1 MFTSSAEV
9 FRTRQAVYDL
19 LEVVRL
25 HRDAVVRIGAST
37 ADSATIEAI
46 MTNGGRITQAMSRS
60 YSSILLAAA
69 LPDEDFNAFVGA
81 TALLL
86 ADRLQLGFGEDDLF
100 WNYEAFRDHYRLA
113 DAPMRA
119 ALMNAFRLAHERGF
133 CTLQTAPEDE
143 VCLTR
148 PRSDV
153 LQMLEAAQL
162 GALYD
167 AIRSDASAD
176 LAGALWAKVGRQSLS
191 YAERAGFRFLYE
203 RPVTL
208 TPDDPY
214 NAPLIHWA

>member
-25 HRDAVVRIGAST
+25 HRDAVVRIGSST

-86 ADRLQLGFGEDDLF
+86 ADRLQHGFGEDDLF

-119 ALMNAFRLAHERGF
+119 ALMNAFRLAHERGL
-133 CTLQTAPEDE
+133 CTLETVPAEE

-176 LAGALWAKVGRQSLS
+176 LAGALWAKVGGQNLS
-191 YAERAGFRFLYE
+191 YAERAGFRYLYE
-203 RPVTL
+203 RPTSLTL
-208 TPDDPY
+208 DDAY